1 MNTPCFLVVAAVTAI
16 IFSASPS
23 AAQAQDCQ
31 SLWVRRNTIFKEAG
45 LCFKTSRAIGVF
57 GNSGCRYDSADDV
70 PLSNN
75 DRNAIV
81 EISRLEAVKGCDVA
95 DSHPVATKP
104 DSRCRVMDPTGTPLN
119 VRTGPNGSII
129 AKLQNGVLV
138 SVIEATADRN
148 GRSWVAVVKYPTGE
162 PIGWVYREF
171 IACF

>member
-1 MNTPCFLVVAAVTAI
+1 MKTPCFLVVIAI
-16 IFSASPS
+16 ILGASPA
-23 AAQAQDCQ
+23 AAQTQDCQ

-45 LCFKTSRAIGVF
+45 LCFKTARAIDTF

-95 DSHPVATKP
+95 DSRPADANP
-104 DSRCRVMDPTGTPLN
+104 NRRCRVMDPTGTPLN

-138 SVIEATADRN
+138 SVVESTADRN
-148 GRSWVAVVKYPTGE
+148 GRSWAAVVKYPTGE